1 MIRPREATDGN
12 FEAEVLGSELACVEF
27 RAPWCEASR
36 LQSRSIARLAET
48 HGHRI
53 DFFRVNTDENPETV
67 ARCSVRSIPAVV
79 VFRAGTIVKR
89 DFGFE
94 SFGSLRSMLE
104 DALTDAVDSA
114 ETNDSPRQKGPPCRP
129 QQ

>member
-1 MIRPREATDGN
+1 MLPREATDKN

-27 RAPWCEASR
+27 WAPWCAASR
-36 LQSRSIARLAET
+36 LLSRSLARLAER

-67 ARCSVRSIPAVV
+67 TRCSVRSIPAVV

-94 SFGSLRSMLE
+94 SLASLRAMLE
-104 DALTDAVDSA
+104 DILTGPSDR
-114 ETNDSPRQKGPPCRP
+114 PR
-129 QQ
+129 